1 MHRATPIVLI
11 AVALAAACR
20 PAADES
26 SSAASNALHFGSTF
40 SHDDAIPAR
49 QIIERAAEYVGTR
62 IVTAGVIREI
72 CRPELCWLSLDAG
85 SGRLIRIAIR
95 DSANRPVEMP
105 LEVIGRWAFV
115 DGLLESVAAVDSAAA
130 APAPAS
136 APYALQVNAVGVQVV
151 NPTSG

>member
-1 MHRATPIVLI
+1 MHRATPVVLI

-20 PAADES
+20 PTADS
-26 SSAASNALHFGSTF
+26 SSTASNALHFGSTF
-40 SHDDAIPAR
+40 SHDGAIPAR

-115 DGLLESVAAVDSAAA
+115 DGLLESVATVDGAAES
-130 APAPAS
+130 PAPAS